1 MNLLNI
7 TLIILMASIALICVK
22 YILGNTVWEKL
33 LAMNVIFSK
42 VLMCI
47 LIYAVLQNNSQF
59 IDLALSYSIMGFI
72 GIQLITKFIL
82 RGGREK

>member
-7 TLIILMASIALICVK
+7 TLMIVMAAIAFTCIK
-22 YILGNTVWEKL
+22 FILGDTVWEKL
-33 LAMNVIFSK
+33 LALNIIFSK
-42 VLMCI
+42 ILMCI